1 MRRVNLVRELLEI
14 ALRESLAKIDP
25 SGKMELSEFRVISS
39 SDLVIE
45 GLLEG
50 VSLVGFAIGEGPELI
65 MAFDFENSS
74 AIVSRLLK
82 LKKTGILETYDIR
95 DLMESLLREMGN
107 VIAGQFA
114 SRLSNIMGYDLLPSV
129 PFPIK
134 TVDQLER
141 ILNFLGGGK
150 RLPVFVGLVHD
161 DHGSNLDVYIIPSA
175 GFIEKLAEHPEPF
188 RRTFRRPRGVE
199 YAR

>member
-1 MRRVNLVRELLEI
+1 MKNVRLVGRLLER

-25 SGKMELSEFRVISS
+25 TGKMELSEFRVISS
-39 SDLVIE
+39 SDLVIG

-50 VSLVGFAIGEGPELI
+50 VNFVGFAIGDSPELI

-74 AIVSRLLK
+74 TIVSRLLK
-82 LKKTGILETYDIR
+82 LKKTGILETYNIR
-95 DLMESLLREMGN
+95 ELMESLLRELGN

-114 SRLSNIMGYDLLPSV
+114 SRLSNSLGYELLPSV
-129 PFPIK
+129 PFSIK

-141 ILNFLGGGK
+141 VLNFLGGGK
-150 RLPVFVGLVHD
+150 KLPVFVGLVYD
-161 DHGSNLDVYIIPSA
+161 EHGGCLEVYIIPSA
-175 GFIEKLAEHPEPF
+175 DFFEMLARYPEPF
-188 RRTFRRPRGVE
+188 KRTGRRSRGVE